1 MNTRKIAL
9 CVICLLLGLS
19 ACSSANEA
27 ELTEA
32 TMNALYTSVAQ
43 TLSVMTAQVTST
55 AVPTTQSTATLIPTA
70 TQGLTKTPTRYVA
83 TVSSCD
89 NAIYASDVTI
99 PDNTIMAAGQT
110 FTKTWSIK
118 NTGTC
123 EWTTSYSLVFYS
135 GSAMGGT
142 STAMT
147 STVSAGSS
155 VSVSVAMVSPST
167 VGTYTGYWIMQNAS
181 GKTFGSP
188 VYVSIIVS
196 SSASTLT
203 PTVTSTPTATTESA
217 TSTPTETPTPT
228 ATPAPTNTPEATATT
243 ETATS
248 GG

>member
-9 CVICLLLGLS
+9 CVICLLFALT
-19 ACSSANEA
+19 ACSSESES

-43 TLSVMTAQVTST
+43 TLSVMTAQVTEAAT
-55 AVPTTQSTATLIPTA
+55 QTPQSTATLIPTS
-70 TQGLTKTPTRYVA
+70 TQMTVKTPTRYVA

-89 NAIYASDVTI
+89 NATFLSDVTI

-118 NTGTC
+118 NSGTC
-123 EWTTSYSLVFYS
+123 EWTTSYTLVFYS
-135 GSAMGGT
+135 GSSMGGS

-147 STVSAGSS
+147 AAVSAGSS
-155 VSVSVAMVSPST
+155 ASVSVAMVAPST

-181 GKTFGSP
+181 GKNFGEP
-188 VYVSIIVS
+188 VYVSIVVS

-203 PTVTSTPTATTESA
+203 PTVTATPTATTESA
-217 TSTPTETPTPT
+217 TSTPTETPTSTPEPT
-228 ATPAPTNTPEATATT
+228 ATPEATA
-243 ETATS
+243 ATDTS
-248 GG
+248 STGG